1 MAKITKKQQ
10 VINHFLKHPLA
21 TPRVVSEKFGMATPA
36 VYTLRKQ
43 AMKEYWERNVAEIQ
57 PVEKSESSAA
67 DTVQPVVMHWSDCA
81 VNNGPAYPAGE
92 CNCGGYVPG
101 QPRKEF
107 TESPRAKDRQVG
119 GDHYKAMGVQPW
131 DVVDT
136 WPREQRIGF
145 YRGGALKYI
154 MRMGS
159 KDESSMEVAKGQH
172 YIQKLLEVLNEQE

>member
-21 TPRVVSEKFGMATPA
+21 TPRVVSEKFNMAMPA

-43 AMKEYWERNVAEIQ
+43 AMKEYQEQQAVAALGRQIDEPQVIVERGWE
-57 PVEKSESSAA
+57 
-67 DTVQPVVMHWSDCA
+67 
-81 VNNGPAYPAGE
+81 
-92 CNCGGYVPG
+92 
-101 QPRKEF
+101 
-107 TESPRAKDRQVG
+107 ESPRAKDRQVG

-136 WPREQRIGF
+136 WPREQRIGY
-145 YRGGALKYI
+145 YRGGALKYL

-159 KDESSMEVAKGQH
+159 KDESPMEVAKGQH